1 MGNRLTK
8 IYTRT
13 GDAGTTGL
21 ADGSRVAKDSPRI
34 EAIGAVDEL
43 NSALGVLL
51 AESLPDA
58 ARACLD
64 GVQNDLF
71 DLGGELSVPGH
82 AIVSMAHVTRLE
94 RELDRLNAGLPA
106 LKEFILPAG
115 SRAAALAHL
124 ARAVCRRAER
134 RVVTL
139 SRKQKTGPAI
149 PAYLNRL
156 SDLLF
161 VLARVL
167 NHHAGQPEVLW
178 QQGKNRKQG

>member
-43 NSALGVLL
+43 NSALGMLL
-51 AESLPDA
+51 AESLPHA
-58 ARACLD
+58 ARDCLD

-82 AIVSMAHVTRLE
+82 AIMNKTHVERLE

-124 ARAVCRRAER
+124 ARAVGRRAER

>member
-106 LKEFILPAG
+106 LKDFVLPSG
-115 SRAAALAHL
+115 SRAAAIAHL